1 MPTGGMGSFFN
12 PDNPNNFPMPWDND
26 FPGGNDINYPMPYPV
41 DGGDFMPYPVGGGGW
56 EPPSDWGYGNPWEN
70 WGGGQGGDGTD
81 GSGDWGTPWT
91 PWPEGT
97 GGGENDFSLG
107 DISKWLGNGLGDI
120 LNLLPGSDGSNPA
133 AALMI
138 PSWLSAYKQWE
149 DSGKYMD
156 TAREAMKYGDP
167 FGQDNR
173 DMYQKM
179 LSDSYTNPEAV
190 LNDPGH
196 QAMLKSGL
204 DTVSRQDAAKGYL
217 GSGNMMADLSAYTT
231 NLNNQFLSQYRK
243 DLQPLTGAQFDPARA
258 GQFLM
263 QGNQQSIDSQNAA
276 LQALM
281 YPFLMNMQQN
291 RQNQPPIVINNSNQG
306 GNVSNQ
312 NQGGNQGGLPID
324 AGGPI
329 DWSKYVDSP
338 ESAMKMIQAL
348 TGGMGGSAAEIWNMI
363 KANPAAGLTPSTQGL
378 WNDIFGGGA
387 GQPYGPGMGFTGGGD
402 YDIGGGVPGM
412 GGGWASYPD
421 PGYSNW
427 LNNGFWFNDPD
438 ADFPVPEWWDLP
450 W

>member
-12 PDNPNNFPMPWDND
+12 PDNPNNFPGIEEGWADSDM
-26 FPGGNDINYPMPYPV
+26 GLRNYEL
-41 DGGDFMPYPVGGGGW
+41 GQGDYGW
-56 EPPSDWGYGNPWEN
+56 QPPSDWGYGNPWEN

-97 GGGENDFSLG
+97 GGEGDFSLG
-107 DISKWLGNGLGDI
+107 DIGKWLGKGLGGI
-120 LNLLPGSDGSNPA
+120 LDLFPGSDGSNPA

-138 PSWLSAYKQWE
+138 PSWLSAYKQWQ
-149 DSGKYMD
+149 DSDKYMD

-173 DMYQKM
+173 DMYQEM
-179 LSDSYTNPEAV
+179 LAKSYSNPEEV

-243 DLQPLTGAQFDPARA
+243 DLQPLTGAQFDPANA
-258 GQFLM
+258 GKFLM

-312 NQGGNQGGLPID
+312 NQGGNQGGLPI
-324 AGGPI
+324 GSNFTK
-329 DWSKYVDSP
+329 WSDYVDSP
-338 ESAMKMIQAL
+338 ESAYKLIQAL
-348 TGGMGGSAAEIWNMI
+348 TGGKGGSAEDIFKLLAG
-363 KANPAAGLTPSTQGL
+363 NPAAGLDPSTQAI
-378 WNDIFGGGA
+378 WNDLFGNGA
-387 GQPYGPGMGFTGGGD
+387 GKPYDDGMGFTGGDD
-402 YDIGGGVPGM
+402 YTVKWPQDVSGGTWGNNPFGPGI
-412 GGGWASYPD
+412 
-421 PGYSNW
+421 SNW
-427 LNNGFWFNDPD
+427 FDTSSWEEP
-438 ADFPVPEWWDLP
+438 PIPEWWDLP